1 MSDHVEVK
9 AMEDTMSKPLLDEF
23 MYLADI
29 KKEFHIG
36 YKKAK
41 ELFEMA
47 EKLDEAE
54 LRFRVFEN
62 RVRRDSVYR
71 IVYEKK

>member
-1 MSDHVEVK
+1 
-9 AMEDTMSKPLLDEF
+9 

-41 ELFEMA
+41 EIFEMA

-54 LRFRVFEN
+54 LRYRVFKN
-62 RVRRDSVYR
+62 RVRRESVWR
-71 IVYEKK
+71 IMHEKK